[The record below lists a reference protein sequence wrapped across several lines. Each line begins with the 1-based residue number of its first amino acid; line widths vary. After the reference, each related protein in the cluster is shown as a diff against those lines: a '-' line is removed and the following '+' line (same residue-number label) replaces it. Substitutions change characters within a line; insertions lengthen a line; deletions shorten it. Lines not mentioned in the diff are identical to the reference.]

1 MKWLERL
8 TKCVDYIED
17 NIEDIDIEE
26 LCSIACLSRIY
37 FSRLFDAVTG
47 MTLGEYIRRRRM
59 TLAAGELLRSD
70 IKVIDIAI
78 KYGYS
83 SSEAFS
89 RAFKSIH
96 DVSPSY
102 VRTNRPKLKSY
113 PKITFNI
120 TIKGDVDMNYKV
132 VEKDA
137 FKVLGRSII
146 TTEENGKNN
155 TEIPQFWYEL
165 YTTGVIDKMLEV
177 SGSDTK
183 YGICLAP
190 IKEHGKEFEY
200 LIAVPYNGGDK
211 ADMKVYDIPKTDWA
225 VFECR
230 GSMPDAIQKVW
241 NRIFSEWL
249 PATKYEINTELP
261 DIEYYSP
268 GDNDQPDYYSEIWLP
283 VKLTK

>member
-8 TKCVDYIED
+8 EACVDYIEE
-17 NIEDIDIEE
+17 NIEKIDMKE
-26 LCSIACLSRIY
+26 LCSIACLSNIY

-47 MTLGEYIRRRRM
+47 ITLGEYIRRRRM
-59 TLAAGELLRSD
+59 TLAAGELIRSD

-96 DVSPSY
+96 SVSPSF

-113 PKITFNI
+113 PKIAFNI
-120 TIKGDVDMNYKV
+120 TIKGDDEMNYKI

-137 FKVLGRSII
+137 FKVMGRSIT
-146 TTEENGKNN
+146 TTEEDYKNQ
-155 TEIPQFWYEL
+155 TDIPEFWHQL
-165 YTTGVIDKMLEV
+165 YTTGVIDKMLEA
-177 SGSDTK
+177 SGCEVK
-183 YGICLAP
+183 YGICMPP

-200 LIAVPYNGGDK
+200 VVAVPYNGGYT
-211 ADMKVYDIPKTDWA
+211 AEMKVYDMPKTEWA
-225 VFECR
+225 VFACR

-241 NRIFSEWL
+241 NRIFTEWL
-249 PATKYEINTELP
+249 PATKYEINTDLP
-261 DIEYYSP
+261 DIEYYTA
-268 GDNDQPDYYSEIWLP
+268 GDNDDPDYYSEIWLP